1 MRGWNVTRERAAD
14 TRAAG
19 HLRESAIYV
28 PRKAPPNARTIKDPP
43 QVGTITRAAAR
54 EAVRAVMRE
63 RA

>member
-1 MRGWNVTRERAAD
+1 MRSWNLTRETAEG
-14 TRAAG
+14 TRGA
-19 HLRESAIYV
+19 ESPGGSTGYV

-43 QVGTITRAAAR
+43 QVGTITRSAAR